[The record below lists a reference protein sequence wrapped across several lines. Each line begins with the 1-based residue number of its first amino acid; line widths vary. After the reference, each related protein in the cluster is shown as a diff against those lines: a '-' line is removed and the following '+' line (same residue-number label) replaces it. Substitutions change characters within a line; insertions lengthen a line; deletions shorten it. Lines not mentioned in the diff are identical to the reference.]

1 MITNLIQPQ
10 PLENVQ
16 LSGSIAELF
25 NRFIDRR
32 ITSREA
38 QRTVFAEAEEAF
50 ERCVDD
56 IDAPVGMWQGE
67 FWGKLAISACRV
79 CRYQHN
85 EELKGFLRKSAGK
98 ILFHQ
103 REDGYIGTYRDDTM
117 VMHPSPADGQR
128 VKGWPCD
135 WNWNIW
141 CRKYTLWG
149 LLECAML
156 LEDDAILRGAARF
169 ADQLIEMLGR
179 LGLHICETGTFF
191 GVASASILKPM
202 LILHRLT
209 GEKRYLDFALA
220 IADGLEND
228 SVMCAKLIK
237 KGLTQE
243 PVHLWNGDIR
253 DPDGR
258 RTAISEK
265 VYETLSCYDGL
276 LELFRVTGEEKYL
289 ACTRNFFD
297 LLMRHELDAVD
308 SVGFN
313 DVFVHAASVQDSI
326 TEPCD
331 VIHLMRVASE
341 LFCLTGESRYLDVME
356 RAFLNPFLAGVFR
369 DGTWGAR
376 GVRASHHHYV
386 AHNQSGMQY
395 NHCCVNNL
403 PRGFLNY
410 AQCAV
415 MNAPDGYYINF
426 YTPGTVHAPGADFV
440 ISDGYQQ
447 HQRVTITAD
456 VQGEKSVRLRI
467 PDWSRQTEVHIG
479 GEALHPQA
487 GMLCTLQ
494 LAGRAVIDIQF
505 DAAPQLNERAYDRE
519 FYPVTPYL
527 RRRYEASA
535 DDSAAAEYM
544 TRCTMATLRVG
555 PTLLAVSE
563 LLGGDI
569 EYLKQ
574 GETVYGQGMRCTV
587 QPAPQ
592 EDFRCAFDVMFQNAE
607 KTVTRRMGDFASAS
621 DQNHLYSVFI

>member
-1 MITNLIQPQ
+1 MTNRIQAQ
-10 PLENVQ
+10 PLENVRMM
-16 LSGSIAELF
+16 GSISDLF
-25 NRFIDRR
+25 ERFIDRR
-32 ITSREA
+32 ITSAEA
-38 QRTVFAEAEEAF
+38 QQTVFAEAEEAF
-50 ERCVDD
+50 VRCIDD

-85 EELKGFLRKSAGK
+85 DALKQFLRESAAK
-98 ILFHQ
+98 ILSHQ

-117 VMHPSPADGQR
+117 VMHPSPKEGER

-156 LEDDAILRGAARF
+156 LEDDGILKAAARF
-169 ADQLIEMLGR
+169 ADQLIDMLSR

-191 GVASASILKPM
+191 GVASASNLKPM

-209 GEKRYLDFALA
+209 GERRYLDFALT

-228 SVMCAKLIK
+228 SVMCAKLIR
-237 KGLTQE
+237 KGLTQQ
-243 PVHLWNGDIR
+243 PVHLWNSDIQ

-265 VYETLSCYDGL
+265 AYETMSCFDGL
-276 LELFRVTGEEKYL
+276 LELYRVTGEERYL
-289 ACTRNFFD
+289 ASAKNFFD
-297 LLMRHELDAVD
+297 LLLRYELDAID

-313 DVFVHAASVQDSI
+313 DIFVHAASVQDSI

-341 LFCLTGESRYLDVME
+341 LFRLTGESRYLDVME
-356 RAFLNPFLAGVFR
+356 RAFLNPFLAGVRR

-376 GVRASHHHYV
+376 GVRASYGHYF

-410 AQCAV
+410 AECAV
-415 MNAPDGYYINF
+415 MNAQDGYYINF
-426 YTPGTVHAPGADFV
+426 FTPAEVHAPGADFV

-447 HQRVTITAD
+447 HLRVTVTAE
-456 VQGEKSVRLRI
+456 VQGEKTVYLRI
-467 PDWSRQTEVHIG
+467 PDWSHETAVNLGGQTLRP
-479 GEALHPQA
+479 EAGSFCPVKVQ
-487 GMLCTLQ
+487 GKT
-494 LAGRAVIDIQF
+494 VIEISF
-505 DAAPQLNERAYDRE
+505 DAAAQLIERTYDRE
-519 FYPVTPYL
+519 FYPITPYL
-527 RRRYEASA
+527 LKRYQA
-535 DDSAAAEYM
+535 DDHSPAADYM
-544 TRCTMATLRVG
+544 TRCNMATLRVG

-563 LLGGDI
+563 MLGGDI
-569 EYLKQ
+569 EYLKAGQ
-574 GETVYGQGMRCTV
+574 TVFGQGMRCTV
-587 QPAPQ
+587 QPTPQ
-592 EDFRCAFDVMFQNAE
+592 EDFRCAFDVTLQNAE
-607 KTVTRRMGDFASAS
+607 KTVSRRMGDFASAS
-621 DQNHLYSVFI
+621 DQDNRYSVFI